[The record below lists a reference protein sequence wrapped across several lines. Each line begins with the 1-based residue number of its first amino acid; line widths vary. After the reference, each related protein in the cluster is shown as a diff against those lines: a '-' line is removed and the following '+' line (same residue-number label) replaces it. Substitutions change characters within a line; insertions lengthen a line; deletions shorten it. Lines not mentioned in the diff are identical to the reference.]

1 MANSDS
7 APRILPAHIE
17 DTVRGIAALHA
28 EHQRRATPMHRL
40 VAKSVSLIGRPR
52 SIAVLSLL
60 LIAWVALNIA
70 AGHRAF
76 DAPPFPWLQDIGTAL
91 GVYITILILISQ
103 RRDDEL
109 GQLREQLTLELAI
122 LSEQKAAKVI
132 ELLEEMRRDNPLLAD
147 RVDHEAAAMAV
158 PADPQAVLDALRDT
172 NAEMSTAVSAD
183 PNGSTR
189 SGESSEASGETL

>member
-1 MANSDS
+1 VESSES

-17 DTVRGIAALHA
+17 ETVRGIAALHA
-28 EHQRRATPMHRL
+28 AHQRRATPMHRL
-40 VAKSVSLIGRPR
+40 VAKSVHLIGQPR

-60 LIAWVALNIA
+60 LGAWVGLNIA

-76 DAPPFPWLQDIGTAL
+76 DPAPFPWLQNVGTAL

-122 LSEQKAAKVI
+122 LSEQKTAKLI
-132 ELLEEMRRDNPLLAD
+132 QLLEEMRRDNPLLAN
-147 RVDHEAAAMAV
+147 RVDHEAAAMSV
-158 PADPQAVLDALRDT
+158 PADPQAVLNALRDSNDDLAT
-172 NAEMSTAVSAD
+172 AESVEM
-183 PNGSTR
+183 PQG
-189 SGESSEASGETL
+189 ASDVANS